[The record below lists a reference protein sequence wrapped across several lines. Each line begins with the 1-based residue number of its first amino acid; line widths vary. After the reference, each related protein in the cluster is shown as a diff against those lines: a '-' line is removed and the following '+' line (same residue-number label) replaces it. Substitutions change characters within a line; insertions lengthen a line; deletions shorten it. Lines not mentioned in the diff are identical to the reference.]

1 MLMGKEQLG
10 LPLCNFEL
18 QDHKRTLEGRH
29 GSVVAGEVDKS
40 WRSVLM
46 SSGNC
51 IGGVACVSG

>member
-1 MLMGKEQLG
+1 MGKEQLG
-10 LPLCNFEL
+10 LPLLCNFEL

-46 SSGNC
+46 KW
-51 IGGVACVSG
+51 